1 MELDSLLDDS
11 VVAVTVPSAAV
22 EVEVASVAVV
32 VVPSAAT
39 EVEVDSEDVAVAV
52 SAAGVS

>member
-22 EVEVASVAVV
+22 EVEVDSVAVA
-32 VVPSAAT
+32 VVPSAAV
-39 EVEVDSEDVAVAV
+39 EVEDDDVAVAV